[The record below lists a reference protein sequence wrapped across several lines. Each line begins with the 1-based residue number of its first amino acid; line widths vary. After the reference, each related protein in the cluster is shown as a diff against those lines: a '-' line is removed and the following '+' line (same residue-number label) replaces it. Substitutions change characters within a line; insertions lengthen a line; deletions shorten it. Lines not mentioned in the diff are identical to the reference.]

1 MSKKDPFTQQP
12 DYESIFYTTRVTV
25 RVVEKPRATA
35 RLHRNN
41 TYFQQE
47 VATTGLVL
55 HSDGGDLYPV
65 RFIHNRTIKAA
76 LNLRPGEIIEVT
88 QGRFK
93 EAFGTKKM
101 ELLVKRFHYPWSE
114 PPV

>member
-1 MSKKDPFTQQP
+1 MSKKDPFKQQP
-12 DYESIFYTTRVTV
+12 DDESIFYTARLTV
-25 RVVEKPRATA
+25 RITEKPRATA

-41 TYFQQE
+41 THIQQE

-55 HSDGGDLYPV
+55 YSEGGDLYPI
-65 RFIHNRTIKAA
+65 RFMHNRTIKQA
-76 LNLRPGEIIEVT
+76 LSLRPGEIIEVT

-101 ELLVKRFHYPWSE
+101 ELLVKRFHYPWAE

>member
-1 MSKKDPFTQQP
+1 MHLRSYLFHLRARNLSPQTIKATEEYLRLFLKQHDPL
-12 DYESIFYTTRVTV
+12 I
-25 RVVEKPRATA
+25 
-35 RLHRNN
+35 

-55 HSDGGDLYPV
+55 HPDGGDLYPV